1 VRYSFQC
8 TASVIRIDQ
17 PAVTCAQIKTYSLP
31 LSAILILSQPT
42 THIHTQPTHH
52 THAHIINTLQS
63 HPPKD
68 TNEKMS
74 YPFTAL
80 PCALCKTYTCTDPF
94 PGHGLPV
101 MIALSHASR
110 ADLTTAGLFCGEKSP
125 FNTVYILHDGG
136 DKVTRREAILHTAAM
151 AVNNV
156 ACFLAGNPGESATG
170 SAAIRVILLK
180 VDIPDFVEWWGKTGE
195 ERGVVSA
202 RCAELL
208 RDLED
213 AAALVGEC
221 GEYRPE
227 VRFVLPTNML
237 GEPGVG
243 FAAERSVDQ

>member
-1 VRYSFQC
+1 
-8 TASVIRIDQ
+8 
-17 PAVTCAQIKTYSLP
+17 
-31 LSAILILSQPT
+31 
-42 THIHTQPTHH
+42 
-52 THAHIINTLQS
+52 
-63 HPPKD
+63 
-68 TNEKMS
+68 MS

-80 PCALCKTYTCTDPF
+80 SCALCKTFTCTDPS

-110 ADLTTAGLFCGEKSP
+110 VDLTTAGLFCGEKSP

-136 DKVTRREAILHTAAM
+136 DKFTRREAILHTAAM
-151 AVNNV
+151 AVKNV
-156 ACFLAGNPGESATG
+156 ACFLAGNPHESATG

-202 RCAELL
+202 RCAGLL

-213 AAALVGEC
+213 AAALAGEC

-227 VRFVLPTNML
+227 VRFVLPTCML
-237 GEPGVG
+237 GETGAAAAVG
-243 FAAERSVDQ
+243 FAAERSIDQ

>member
-1 VRYSFQC
+1 MRPNEDLL
-8 TASVIRIDQ
+8 A
-17 PAVTCAQIKTYSLP
+17 PAFCHPHPLTTNNPHSHTTHTPYPRSYHQHPTKPPTQRHQREDVLP
-31 LSAILILSQPT
+31 L
-42 THIHTQPTHH
+42 HR
-52 THAHIINTLQS
+52 
-63 HPPKD
+63 PP
-68 TNEKMS
+68 
-74 YPFTAL
+74 L
-80 PCALCKTYTCTDPF
+80 R
-94 PGHGLPV
+94 PV
-101 MIALSHASR
+101 QNLHLHRPVPRPRPPRHDRALSRQPRRPHHR
-110 ADLTTAGLFCGEKSP
+110 RPP

-136 DKVTRREAILHTAAM
+136 DKFTRREAILHTAGM
-151 AVNNV
+151 AVKNV

-227 VRFVLPTNML
+227 VRFVLPTCML

-243 FAAERSVDQ
+243 FAAERSIDQ